1 MNAANTVTA
10 NFALIVATSVSVAS
24 ASGQYSD
31 PVTLSATLGPSGLV
45 AMGSLQFAVNGVAAG
60 AAIPVSGAGT
70 YTTSYTIGLAQGNY
84 TISAAFTS
92 GTPLASNSSGSNT
105 LAVSRENATMTPSS
119 TNPQAVQVNTAG
131 GTAGPVTL
139 TASIKEVADG
149 SLGDISKA
157 TASVTLVPVV
167 AGGGNITCP
176 VTDTGGGVGGTLTVT
191 AVCPN
196 TVAVNVYDM
205 QWRITGNYYQGQADS
220 VLAIYDPSLG
230 FVTGGGTVLDNA
242 VPAEFAM
249 NVKYLKSGNIQGGM
263 IYIEHRQS
271 GDVVVK
277 TNSLTSLSVIS
288 TAVLLSKATVNG
300 VGGYAIQATAI
311 DNGTPGVN
319 NDKFG
324 LQVSGSPNAAI
335 VFAPQLITGGNI
347 QVPHTTK

>member
-1 MNAANTVTA
+1 
-10 NFALIVATSVSVAS
+10 
-24 ASGQYSD
+24 
-31 PVTLSATLGPSGLV
+31 VTLSAILGPSGLV

-60 AAIPVSGAGT
+60 APITVTGAGT
-70 YTTSYTIGLAQGNY
+70 YTTSYTIALAQGSSY
-84 TISAAFTS
+84 AISAAFTS
-92 GTPLASNSSGSNT
+92 GTPLASSSSGSNT
-105 LAVSRENATMTPSS
+105 LAVSREDATLTPSS
-119 TNPQAVQVNTAG
+119 TNSQAVQVNTAG

-149 SLGDISKA
+149 SLGNISKA

-176 VTDTGGGVGGTLTVT
+176 VTYTGGGVLTAT
-191 AVCPN
+191 CPN
-196 TVAVNVYDM
+196 TVPVNVYDM
-205 QWRITGNYYQGQADS
+205 QWRITGNYYQGKTDS

-263 IYIEHRQS
+263 IYIEHRHS

-277 TNSLTSLSVIS
+277 TNSLTSLSVITN

-324 LQVSGSPNAAI
+324 LQVTGSPNAGI
-335 VFAPQLITGGNI
+335 VFSPQLITGGNI